1 MRVRIAVLAALT
13 ALSSAA
19 AAQSFA
25 PGFSALPKGATVAV
39 MPSDIELYSISAGGV
54 AEPKADWTEA
64 AQKNFKQ
71 ALLKKEGAFGLTV
84 VQVPE
89 AALDE
94 LGELNALHTAIARA
108 IVIHHL
114 GPVHLP
120 TKEGK
125 LDWSLGDA
133 AQIAK
138 KATGADYAL
147 YTWVRDGYA
156 SAERQATMAAIA
168 ILSLGRAIPGGGQ
181 QTAYASLV
189 DLNSGRILWF
199 NRIQRGSGDL
209 RDADRA
215 EETLDA
221 LLAKFPAPR

>member
-1 MRVRIAVLAALT
+1 M
-13 ALSSAA
+13 
-19 AAQSFA
+19 
-25 PGFSALPKGATVAV
+25 
-39 MPSDIELYSISAGGV
+39 AGGNDL
-54 AEPKADWTEA
+54 PTLTFTSQADWETWLD
-64 AQKNFKQ
+64 AQHVGSRGVWIK
-71 ALLKKEGAFGLTV
+71 
-84 VQVPE
+84 
-89 AALDE
+89 
-94 LGELNALHTAIARA
+94 
-108 IVIHHL
+108 
-114 GPVHLP
+114 
-120 TKEGK
+120 
-125 LDWSLGDA
+125 
-133 AQIAK
+133 IAK

-215 EETLDA
+215 EETLDT